1 MSARI
6 REEFARFSTKF
17 RPYAR
22 RKHRHSIFF
31 SDQLLRTLLAFDLL
45 NPVNERS
52 LTKAMLGSHD
62 ISRSRSSAKELQRD
76 RSVLPKARM
85 AWSNQLMSATEVILA
100 ELSEIEKISANEAR
114 LASARVGYAVDPHS
128 PEIQTRIAEM
138 ILSGTGEYLRNLVT
152 ASIPSL

>member
-1 MSARI
+1 VSARI

-31 SDQLLRTLLAFDLL
+31 SDQLLRTSLAFDLL
-45 NPVNERS
+45 NLVNERS
-52 LTKAMLGSHD
+52 LTNAMLGAHGNY
-62 ISRSRSSAKELQRD
+62 RSRSSAKELQRD

-100 ELSEIEKISANEAR
+100 ELSEVEKIIANESWF
-114 LASARVGYAVDPHS
+114 ASERVGYAVDPHS
-128 PEIQTRIAEM
+128 PVIQARVAEI

-152 ASIPSL
+152 SAIPSL

>member
-1 MSARI
+1 VSSRI
-6 REEFARFSTKF
+6 CEEFANFF

-22 RKHRHSIFF
+22 GKHRHSIFF
-31 SDQLLRTLLAFDLL
+31 SDELLRTLLAFDLL

-52 LTKAMLGSHD
+52 LTNAMLGSHR

-76 RSVLPKARM
+76 RSVPPKARM

-100 ELSEIEKISANEAR
+100 ELSEIGKIIANEAR
-114 LASARVGYAVDPHS
+114 LASERVGYPVDPHS
-128 PEIQTRIAEM
+128 PEIQTRIAEI

-152 ASIPSL
+152 AAIPSL

>member
-1 MSARI
+1 VSARI
-6 REEFARFSTKF
+6 REEFARFF

-22 RKHRHSIFF
+22 GKHRHSIFF
-31 SDQLLRTLLAFDLL
+31 SDELLRTLLAFDLL

-52 LTKAMLGSHD
+52 LTNAMLGSHR

-76 RSVLPKARM
+76 RSVPPKARM

-100 ELSEIEKISANEAR
+100 ELSEIGKIIANEAR
-114 LASARVGYAVDPHS
+114 LASERVGYPVDPHS
-128 PEIQTRIAEM
+128 PEIQTRIAEI

-152 ASIPSL
+152 AAIPSL

>member
-31 SDQLLRTLLAFDLL
+31 SDELLRTLLAFDLL

-52 LTKAMLGSHD
+52 LTNAMLGSHD

-100 ELSEIEKISANEAR
+100 ELSEIEKSVPTRPGSQARESAMR
-114 LASARVGYAVDPHS
+114 RSHS

-152 ASIPSL
+152 AAIPSL